1 MKLSD
6 INEKTEIIKDF
17 SKQLSKTTKQRIA
30 STVFGKIKRTSG
42 ISVMPVDFTLENL
55 QVVTLNMRIIDDKPD
70 IFRVDI
76 NGKAFVS
83 TGDFSNEYKPSFNKS
98 VAEVGKAVLLGQD
111 KFNKSLS
118 RQKAPRKTTNKST
131 RISQKQTLANLDE
144 LAQQLDQQIEQ
155 KQAEKQVLIEQLQ
168 AIQENV

>member
-30 STVFGKIKRTSG
+30 TTVFGKIKRTSG
-42 ISVMPVDFTLENL
+42 ISVLPVDITLENL
-55 QVVTLNMRIIDDKPD
+55 QIVTLNIRIIDDKPD

-83 TGDFSNEYKPSFNKS
+83 TGDFSNEYKPAFNKS

-111 KFNKSLS
+111 KFNKSLA
-118 RQKAPRKTTNKST
+118 QKAPRKTTNKST
-131 RISQKQTLANLDE
+131 RISQKQQLADLAE
-144 LAQQLDQQIEQ
+144 LEKQLDQQIEQ
-155 KQAEKQVLIEQLQ
+155 KQAEKQALIEQLQ
-168 AIQENV
+168 AI

>member
-17 SKQLSKTTKQRIA
+17 GKQLSKTAKQRIA
-30 STVFGKIKRTSG
+30 TTVFGKIKRTSG
-42 ISVMPVDFTLENL
+42 ISVMPVDITLENR
-55 QVVTLNMRIIDDKPD
+55 QIVTLNMRIIDDKPD

-98 VAEVGKAVLLGQD
+98 VAEVGRAIIMGQN
-111 KFNKSLS
+111 KFNESLS
-118 RQKAPRKTTNKST
+118 KQKIKKKGNNKST
-131 RISQKQTLANLDE
+131 RISQKQKLANLYDE
-144 LAQQLDQQIEQ
+144 LEKLDQQIEIKQ
-155 KQAEKQVLIEQLQ
+155 VEKQALIEQLQ
-168 AIQENV
+168 AIQENI

>member
-30 STVFGKIKRTSG
+30 TTVFGKIKRTSG
-42 ISVMPVDFTLENL
+42 ISVLPVDITLENL
-55 QVVTLNMRIIDDKPD
+55 QIVTLNIRIIDDKPD

-83 TGDFSNEYKPSFNKS
+83 TGDFSNEYKPSFNK
-98 VAEVGKAVLLGQD
+98 AVLLGQD
-111 KFNKSLS
+111 KFNKSMA

-131 RISQKQTLANLDE
+131 RISQKQQLADLAE
-144 LAQQLDQQIEQ
+144 LEQQLDQQIEQ
-155 KQAEKQVLIEQLQ
+155 KQAEKQALIEQLQ